1 MQRRPAVKLWIE
13 NIKSAEL
20 IFDAGR
26 FIGIK
31 LSSGKIVS
39 RVNVIANVID
49 KFEGENLSI
58 IAIDD
63 STGIIEVRDF
73 EKSIEADIGDVVLA
87 IGTLKSYNEKIY
99 IAKEIVKKVSPLWL
113 IARKLE
119 LEKLFGLK
127 PNEGK
132 ENEIENKES
141 REQELKESDQ
151 RDETQEVVLAKIRE
165 MVLENENQEVEVE
178 KLYAKL
184 NFPSQK
190 IKEAI
195 EGLIDE
201 AKIYEPRP
209 GIIKLF

>member
-13 NIKSAEL
+13 NIKNAEP
-20 IFDAGR
+20 IFDAGK

-31 LSSGKIVS
+31 LSSGKIVN

-58 IAIDD
+58 ITIDD

-87 IGTLKSYNEKIY
+87 IGTLKNYNEKIY

-127 PNEGK
+127 PSYE
-132 ENEIENKES
+132 KES
-141 REQELKESDQ
+141 GETESKILEKEK
-151 RDETQEVVLAKIRE
+151 TGIEVIVWEKIKE
-165 MVLENENQEVEVE
+165 MALQDENQEVELE
-178 KLYAKL
+178 KLYL
-184 NFPSQK
+184 QLDFPLQQ
-190 IKEAI
+190 IKEVI
-195 EGLIDE
+195 EKFIDE